1 MKLKVKNVVVTV
13 AISLF
18 FLIGFLMCIFHEPVD
33 ISESERRVLA
43 KFPKLTWAEIVD
55 GTSIDAFEDYTLDQ
69 FPLRDTFRS
78 IKAFVHF
85 NIFRQMDNNDLY
97 VVKGSVSK
105 LEYPL
110 NPEMVDYAAD
120 HWTAIYDKFIAGTDA
135 KVYYSVVPDKNYFL
149 AEQNGY
155 PALDYESM
163 IAQLN
168 TRLTDMTY
176 IDIFDCLAI
185 EDYYRTDS
193 HWSQDQI
200 LDVADRL
207 TTEMGVRDRM
217 SFSFEEKELS
227 PFYGVYRGQSALPLK
242 PDVIKYLTNDVIDS
256 ATVFNFETGKT
267 TSVYDLEKFEGQD
280 PYDVFLSGATPYL
293 TIENPK
299 ATQERELIIF
309 RDSFGSSLTPL
320 LIEGYSKITVLDTR
334 YIMSQ
339 MLGSVVDFSA
349 ADDVLF
355 IYSTAIINNSTALR

>member
-1 MKLKVKNVVVTV
+1 MKLKIKNVVVTV

-18 FLIGFLMCIFHEPVD
+18 FLIGFLSCIFHEQVN
-33 ISESERRVLA
+33 ISESERRMLA
-43 KFPKLTWAEIVD
+43 KFPKLTWAEIID
-55 GTSIDAFEDYTLDQ
+55 GTNIDAFETYTLDQ
-69 FPLRDTFRS
+69 FPMRDTFRG
-78 IKAFVHF
+78 IKAWVHF

-97 VVKGSVSK
+97 VVNGSVSK

-110 NPEMVDYAAD
+110 KPDMVDYAAD
-120 HWTAIYDKFIAGTDA
+120 HLTSIYDKFIANTDA
-135 KVYYSVVPDKNYFL
+135 KVYYSVVPDKNYFM

-155 PALDYESM
+155 PALDYEAM

-168 TRLTDMTY
+168 GRLENMTY
-176 IDIFDCLAI
+176 IDILDCLTI

-193 HWSQDQI
+193 HWSQDKI
-200 LDVADRL
+200 LDVVDRL
-207 TTEMGVRDRM
+207 TTVMGVRDQM

-227 PFYGVYRGQSALPLK
+227 PFYGVYRGQSALALK
-242 PDVIKYLTNDVIDS
+242 PDVIKYLTNEVIDS

-267 TSVYDLEKFEGQD
+267 APVYDLEKFNDQD

-293 TIENPK
+293 IIENPK

-334 YIMSQ
+334 YIVSQ

-349 ADDVLF
+349 ADDILF
-355 IYSTAIINNSTALR
+355 IYSTAIINNSTAFK